1 MEKNK
6 MKSIA
11 LTLAVLFATL
21 GVAQANTGTT
31 ADEPKLEEVADAAVE
46 SSEDAQNAEKKTENQ

>member
-6 MKSIA
+6 MKSFA

-21 GVAQANTGTT
+21 GVAIAATETT
-31 ADEPKLEEVADAAVE
+31 QPVEEETATLSVSEEVPAD
-46 SSEDAQNAEKKTENQ
+46 SAEKTGEAQ